1 MAHLLLWQHATVTVC
16 HSRSCDLDKITREAD
31 LIVVA
36 VGKPKMVKSDWIKPG
51 AIVIDCGISS
61 VADSTK
67 KSGKALLG
75 DVDYEGCS
83 KVAGWI
89 TPVPG
94 GVGPMTVAMLLHNT
108 VQCAVEA
115 LQQQVTMTVCNN
127 IIMLTIF
134 QPLDGK
140 WHINYLPLNLVKPV
154 PSDIAIARAQ
164 QPKDIAVLANEIG
177 LLPAE
182 VKNLARKVSYFII
195 TG

>member
-16 HSRSCDLDKITREAD
+16 HSRSRNLDKIAREAD
-31 LIVVA
+31 VIVVA
-36 VGKPKMVKSDWIKPG
+36 VGKPKMLKSDWIKPG
-51 AIVIDCGISS
+51 AIVIDCGITS

-115 LQQQVTMTVCNN
+115 LQQQVILIVSSNVNFVT
-127 IIMLTIF
+127 
-134 QPLDGK
+134 
-140 WHINYLPLNLVKPV
+140 HI
-154 PSDIAIARAQ
+154 SAIGWGVAD
-164 QPKDIAVLANEIG
+164 KLSTTELG
-177 LLPAE
+177 
-182 VKNLARKVSYFII
+182 
-195 TG
+195 